1 MVWEVWTT
9 AGEHDVQLVLVVCMG
24 GASKLRS
31 SGWVIT
37 ARCGIFELRSSNRSS
52 VAFCCA
58 CYCV

>member
-24 GASKLRS
+24 SASKLR
-31 SGWVIT
+31 GPGLVIT
-37 ARCGIFELRSSNRSS
+37 ARCGIFELRRSNRFS
-52 VAFCCA
+52 VVFCCA